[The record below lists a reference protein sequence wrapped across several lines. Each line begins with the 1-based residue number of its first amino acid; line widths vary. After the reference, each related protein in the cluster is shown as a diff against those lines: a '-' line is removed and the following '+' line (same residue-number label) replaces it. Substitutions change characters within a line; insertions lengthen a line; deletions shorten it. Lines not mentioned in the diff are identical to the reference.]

1 MKKIFL
7 YCFFIISCTTNK
19 PENMQNLTL
28 DITPTSKWAC
38 SQNYTP
44 SDIIQI
50 STTEW
55 AVLNSQNYYLLLKE
69 ASEILQNTVAGV
81 GELVRLEKMNDV
93 YIAVN
98 YDATSR
104 TNKAWTNASISLEG
118 KQDLNLDDPA
128 DILYSEL
135 TKKLYWIHSSR
146 ALFVYDFE
154 TKNSTPFLSNQ
165 TASDFSI
172 SKNGMYLAT
181 QDSDE
186 NISVISLKN
195 NEIVQKYSSK
205 EGQTNS
211 LVGVTNEGKV
221 LVVNLHVA
229 EKNSSKTFKNQVTML
244 DGTNE
249 NPVLSINSGWARL
262 VGTNLIAWADNE
274 KGEKEF
280 QLFDIKEALK

>member
-1 MKKIFL
+1 
-7 YCFFIISCTTNK
+7 
-19 PENMQNLTL
+19 MQNLTL